1 MNKLKVLAVLDC
13 DLCEHQEISQT
24 AETKKLKRE
33 NTALRQENKA
43 LKERL
48 EKIQDWCDVLV
59 KIAKGR

>member
-1 MNKLKVLAVLDC
+1 MTKVKVLAVWDC
-13 DLCEHQEISQT
+13 DLCEHQENSQT

-33 NTALRQENKA
+33 NTALLQENKV

-59 KIAKGR
+59 KIARR